1 MIKTLAIN
9 KKALFDYEIIE
20 RFEAGMILQGEEIK
34 SLRNQGLTLKGSF
47 VFIKNDEAWLENLHI
62 SHYKYSSNITYDPL
76 RKRKLLLSKKE
87 ISKLAL
93 QSEQKGITIIPLEI
107 MIKNHRAKIKIGIGR
122 GKKKHDKREL
132 LKKRSQ
138 EMEIRKTLKKYR
150 Y

>member
-1 MIKTLAIN
+1 MTKTLAIN
-9 KKALFDYEIIE
+9 KKALFDYEILE
-20 RFEAGMILQGEEIK
+20 RFEAGVILQGEEIK

-47 VFIKNDEAWLENLHI
+47 IFIKNAEAWVENLHI
-62 SHYKYSSNITYDPL
+62 PRYKYSSNESYDPL
-76 RKRKLLLSKKE
+76 RKRKLLLNKAE
-87 ISKLAL
+87 ITKLAL

-107 MIKNHRAKIKIGIGR
+107 MIKNRKAKLNIGIGR